1 MTYVIIQDELV
12 LRQDATISFD
22 DRGYYF
28 GDGIYEVI
36 PVYNGRP
43 FALNEHFQRFLE
55 SAQKIDMPLAA
66 PVDKIKSLACSL
78 IEQNNLANGYVY
90 IQMTRGVAERNHLYE
105 RDLTSFLTGFTK
117 EMTFSRDKHNGI
129 SLYAT
134 EDIRW
139 LRCDIKTLNLLGN
152 IMAKRK
158 AADHNCEEALQHRG
172 DVVTEGSSSNIFMVK
187 NKDIYTHP
195 ANNFILNGITRQVVI
210 SLAGDL
216 KYNVIEEAFSL
227 DDIEQADEVFITSTS
242 AEVTPVSK
250 IQGTIES
257 SYPVGPVA
265 KTLQEAFYRTT
276 NL

>member
-1 MTYVIIQDELV
+1 
-12 LRQDATISFD
+12 
-22 DRGYYF
+22 
-28 GDGIYEVI
+28 
-36 PVYNGRP
+36 
-43 FALNEHFQRFLE
+43 
-55 SAQKIDMPLAA
+55 MPLAA

-78 IEQNNLANGYVY
+78 IEQNNLDNGYVY

-117 EMTFSRDKHNGI
+117 EMTFPRDKHNGI

-187 NKDIYTHP
+187 NKNIYTHP

-227 DDIEQADEVFITSTS
+227 DDIEQLMRYLSLAQVPKLHRSVKFRERLKVPTLSARSPKRFKKHFTGQQTYKWEKKERLKKKPPFLFIYEMSNHLIYIS
-242 AEVTPVSK
+242 
-250 IQGTIES
+250 
-257 SYPVGPVA
+257 
-265 KTLQEAFYRTT
+265 LQALILPDPLHCLIYKARG
-276 NL
+276 